1 MLATFTFSFNIDI
14 DIGDVDT
21 ETIEPFDPID
31 LDQPGASFQLDMLH
45 DLLCQFQTEPD
56 SYCPPYDPQ
65 RFFVAFLKDFS
76 KDLQS
81 HRAGEYN
88 ANWKCRQ
95 QVAKQALDFV
105 VNEGGMFTYAEIVD
119 HINDPSPE
127 LPDDY
132 RKKVILTD
140 KLLRAVS
147 APWKEIVEYFHKI
160 RPFDAATKRKLLLL
174 ACYPDDS
181 IFAEDHA

>member
-1 MLATFTFSFNIDI
+1 MRATFTFNIDI
-14 DIGDVDT
+14 GIDMGDLGK
-21 ETIEPFDPID
+21 EPIEPID
-31 LDQPGASFQLDMLH
+31 LNQAGASFQLDMLH
-45 DLLCQFQTEPD
+45 DLLCHFQTKSD
-56 SYCPPYDPQ
+56 SHFPPYDPQ

-76 KDLQS
+76 NDLQS
-81 HRAGEYN
+81 HRAGEWA
-88 ANWKCRQ
+88 ANQKCRQ

-105 VNEGGMFTYAEIVD
+105 GNEGGMFTYAEIVA
-119 HINDPSPE
+119 HIDNPTQE

-140 KLLRAVS
+140 KLLRAVG
-147 APWKEIVEYFHKI
+147 APWKEIVEYFHKL

-181 IFAEDHA
+181 IFEEDHA